1 MDKLFLALLK
11 GLAEAG
17 DILQA
22 NMYSGGNFSSITFK
36 WDKDTYNFT
45 ISKEEKTDGNS

>member
-11 GLAEAG
+11 GLVEAG

-22 NMYSGGNFSSITFK
+22 NMYSGGKFSSITYK
-36 WDKDTYNFT
+36 YGKDTYTFT
-45 ISKEEKTDGNS
+45 ISKEKETNGNG